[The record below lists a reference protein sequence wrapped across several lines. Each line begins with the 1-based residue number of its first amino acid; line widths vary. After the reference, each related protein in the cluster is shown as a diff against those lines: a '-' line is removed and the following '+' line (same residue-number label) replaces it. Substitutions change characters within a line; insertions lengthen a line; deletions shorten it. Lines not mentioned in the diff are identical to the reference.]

1 MKKNIE
7 RRAKIKDE
15 QQTILD
21 LAETEKRNLTDAE
34 REQFDAL
41 AEEKRGLEME
51 YMRSRLPK
59 EESNVEQ
66 VDIRAVFA
74 ENATKAVV
82 QGIKANIDLRADPT
96 APIDSGDV
104 SDTIPVL
111 YRDILEALE
120 PALILNQLGIKMQ
133 TNVQGEPLWPTVAGV
148 EATIEGENAQVADS
162 ALEFGKIKASPKRL
176 AVSIP
181 VSRRAFNQSNLNLY
195 GIVTK
200 QIGLA
205 VARTLNKWIVSPKA
219 VAGTQGGV
227 FTKTAVDVE
236 FAAARPTFAEVV
248 ELETAVLN
256 KNVVGESNGAYIVS
270 TSMAGVLKTTPIDAG
285 SGKMLMEDGEVNGY
299 PVIVT
304 NLLPAG
310 AVGFGFFSYA
320 CLSEFGV
327 SELVIDP
334 YTGAKKNLVNFVLNG
349 DFDFTKLRPEA
360 FSIGATAAIGNTLFT

>member
-1 MKKNIE
+1 MKMKKNFT
-7 RRAKIKDE
+7 RRAEIRSE
-15 QQTILD
+15 QQTMLD
-21 LAETEKRNLTDAE
+21 LAELEKRKLTEPE
-34 REQFDAL
+34 REQFNAL
-41 AEEKRGLEME
+41 EEEKRKLEMD
-51 YMRSRLPK
+51 YLRSRLPK

-66 VDIRAVFA
+66 VDIRAIFA
-74 ENATKAVV
+74 QNASRVV
-82 QGIKANIDLRADPT
+82 NDGAQVNVDLRA

-111 YRDILEALE
+111 YRDILDALE

-148 EATIEGENAQVADS
+148 EATIEGENAEVADS
-162 ALEFGKIKASPKRL
+162 TLEFGKIKASPKRL

-195 GIVTK
+195 GIVTR

-205 VARTLNKWIVSPKA
+205 VARTLNKWVVSPKA
-219 VAGTQGGV
+219 VGGTQGGV

-248 ELETAVLN
+248 ALETNVLD
-256 KNVVGESNGAYIVS
+256 KNVVSESNGAYVVS
-270 TSMAGVLKTTPIDAG
+270 TSMAGILKTTPIDSG
-285 SGKMLMEDGEVNGY
+285 SGKMLMQKGEVNGY

-304 NLLPAG
+304 NLMPAG
-310 AVGFGFFSYA
+310 AVGFGYFSYA
-320 CLSEFGV
+320 CLSEFSGT
-327 SELVIDP
+327 ELIIDP
-334 YTGAKKNLVNFVLNG
+334 YSSAKKNIVNFVLNG